1 MATIIFVLVAV
12 EELYFK
18 RGQNKISFKF
28 EEAADL
34 TGAALFTVLVSVF
47 AHGLSAL
54 PLAERM
60 AQYRQSQRS
69 IGKADEWDESALN
82 DGIATP
88 VVFVGLS
95 FMKEGF
101 QPVGTYDMLHD
112 IVHPLVYAVIIGV
125 VIGPLYAFMMDA
137 AHTRK
142 LCTKDGEDDTF

>member
-54 PLAERM
+54 PLAESM
-60 AQYRQSQRS
+60 AQYRQGQRS
-69 IGKADEWDESALN
+69 IGKADEWDEADTRIRARKHLVPEQQQAGALPHSALAEQAQIL
-82 DGIATP
+82 GATESYGSTE
-88 VVFVGLS
+88 F
-95 FMKEGF
+95 
-101 QPVGTYDMLHD
+101 
-112 IVHPLVYAVIIGV
+112 
-125 VIGPLYAFMMDA
+125 
-137 AHTRK
+137 
-142 LCTKDGEDDTF
+142 